1 MLFKRK
7 NNKKLAGKK
16 KDLGK
21 GATARAASTTLKMR
35 ADKKRKKSTARYA

>member
-16 KDLGK
+16 NDMGK
-21 GATARAASTTLKMR
+21 GGTAKAMSNTLKMR

>member
-1 MLFKRK
+1 MIFKRK

-16 KDLGK
+16 RDMGK
-21 GATARAASTTLKMR
+21 GTTAKAASTTLKMR